1 MAKST
6 VIYIDRTL
14 IDSTAFN
21 SISAACYRVYFR
33 FLKKRI
39 PKKVGRRGKKSW
51 IIANNGEIVFTY
63 SEARKK
69 LGMPSST
76 FMKSID
82 KLIEVGLIDVIHSGS
97 GGRSPDGLHG
107 DVSLYAISER
117 WQKYG
122 TPDFEI
128 KTRPK
133 DSRGGR
139 GFKSHPE
146 NRCDRS
152 KSDSS
157 KNQSLDTFSC
167 NDPTT
172 VLCKP
177 NEI

>member
-1 MAKST
+1 MKP
-6 VIYIDRTL
+6 V
-14 IDSTAFN
+14 N
-21 SISAACYRVYFR
+21 
-33 FLKKRI
+33 
-39 PKKVGRRGKKSW
+39 PKKGREKDFF
-51 IIANNGEIVFTY
+51 IANNGKIVFTY
-63 SEARKK
+63 AEAKK
-69 LGMPSST
+69 ELGMPSST

-82 KLIEVGLIDVIHSGS
+82 KLIEVGLIDVIHAGS

-107 DVSLYAISER
+107 DVGLYAISER
-117 WQKYG
+117 WKKYG
-122 TPDFEI
+122 TPDFEV
-128 KTRPK
+128 KTRQK
-133 DSRGGR
+133 DDRTGR
-139 GFKSHPE
+139 GFAFHPE

>member
-6 VIYIDRTL
+6 AIYIDRAL
-14 IDSTAFN
+14 IKSKAFN

-33 FLKKRI
+33 FLKKRRVKPI
-39 PKKVGRRGKKSW
+39 NARKRKKSY
-51 IIANNGEIVFTY
+51 IISNNGEIIFTY

-82 KLIEVGLIDVIHSGS
+82 KLIEVGLIDVIHAGS

-117 WQKYG
+117 WKTYG
-122 TPDFEI
+122 TPEFEI

-133 DSRGGR
+133 DTRGGR
-139 GFKSHPE
+139 GFKFHPE

-152 KSDSS
+152 K
-157 KNQSLDTFSC
+157 N
-167 NDPTT
+167 
-172 VLCKP
+172 
-177 NEI
+177 